1 MVNEE
6 ETTEDTVA
14 IASIDAETI
23 GSIYFKNESNEMTL
37 MLGDDAVWK
46 NSEDELFPVNQTY
59 AGNMQSALASV
70 TSSRTLTEVTKD
82 LASFGIDT
90 PAVQVIATLDDGTT
104 TSIAIGDEA
113 PVAGGYYAT
122 VNEGSEVYIVTAA
135 FYNCF
140 IYTLTEMTASE
151 TIPTITAENITH
163 LTVENKDKPN
173 VEISYDETSYA
184 DYAGFTNWTMKQP
197 YATAIPAD
205 VDAVATVLSNYA
217 SIAFLSCIDYNA
229 KDLSKYGLDDPTASI
244 ALEYYELFTK
254 DTAETDTT
262 DSSSTDSADTA
273 EVETTKV
280 YHDYELI
287 IGTTDEAGNYYA
299 KLKDS
304 NAVHTISADTV
315 ATLTAIDAY
324 STAYHYIN
332 LINIEAIDKID
343 VELNGETYTM
353 SLKKSMETVDDVE
366 AEVTKYYFGDKLAD
380 ETEFQALYQLMITPS
395 TERDLPKDYVKN
407 SQAPYMTIT
416 YHFITDN
423 NKTVTIKY
431 LPYDESFY
439 AVNTNGIEYFLTD
452 KRKVNE
458 IADAIVKFQK

>member
-1 MVNEE
+1 MSGSKKKRSSTLIILLIAMIVMIGAYFWLLRYKEEQADAVNEE

-23 GSIYFKNESNEMTL
+23 GSIYFKNESNKMTL
-37 MLGDDAVWK
+37 MLDDDAVWK

-70 TSSRTLTEVTKD
+70 TSSRTITEVTKD
-82 LASFGIDT
+82 LASFGLDT

-113 PVAGGYYAT
+113 PVVGGYYAT
-122 VNEGSEVYIVTAA
+122 VDEGSEVYIVTAA

-140 IYTLTEMTASE
+140 IYTLTEMTATE
-151 TIPTITAENITH
+151 TIPTITAEYITH
-163 LTVENKDKPN
+163 LTVENKDKQN

-184 DYAGFTNWTMKQP
+184 DYAGFTNWTMDQP

-205 VDAVATVLSNYA
+205 ADAVATVLSNYA
-217 SIAFLSCIDYNA
+217 SIEFLSCIDYNA
-229 KDLSKYGLDDPTASI
+229 KDLSKYGFDDPTASI
-244 ALEYYELFTK
+244 ALEYY
-254 DTAETDTT
+254 
-262 DSSSTDSADTA
+262 

-332 LINIEAIDKID
+332 LINI
-343 VELNGETYTM
+343 T
-353 SLKKSMETVDDVE
+353 
-366 AEVTKYYFGDKLAD
+366 
-380 ETEFQALYQLMITPS
+380 
-395 TERDLPKDYVKN
+395 
-407 SQAPYMTIT
+407 
-416 YHFITDN
+416 
-423 NKTVTIKY
+423 
-431 LPYDESFY
+431 
-439 AVNTNGIEYFLTD
+439 
-452 KRKVNE
+452 
-458 IADAIVKFQK
+458 